1 MQHSIFCYII
11 FALGQFFIRAHIYLE
26 QCLFLSKWNLN
37 NRSWNK
43 ACMVLIEKKH
53 GNDYCIAGLYDKVIN
68 VFLFKV
74 HRGYFG
80 GFQCHTKKTL
90 VIPLLHVAA
99 QCCCIGSK

>member
-43 ACMVLIEKKH
+43 ACMVLIEK
-53 GNDYCIAGLYDKVIN
+53 NMVTTIAQLVFMTRSLMYSFLKSIEVI
-68 VFLFKV
+68 
-74 HRGYFG
+74 
-80 GFQCHTKKTL
+80 L
-90 VIPLLHVAA
+90 V
-99 QCCCIGSK
+99 GSNAILRKLW